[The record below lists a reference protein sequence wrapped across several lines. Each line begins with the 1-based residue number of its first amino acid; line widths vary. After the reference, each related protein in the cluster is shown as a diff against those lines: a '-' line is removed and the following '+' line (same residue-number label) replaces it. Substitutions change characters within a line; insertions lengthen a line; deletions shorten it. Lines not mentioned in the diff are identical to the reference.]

1 MGKRL
6 DAAAL
11 RITSAV
17 GTMYCAV
24 IFACIAVLATPGL
37 MPQPVTAVATWTA
50 QAFLQLVLLSV
61 IMVGQR
67 LQSQATETMIRE
79 THDTVLAELAEI
91 RRLAAAIHVEV
102 TDGDAP

>member
-1 MGKRL
+1 VNRLSTVL
-6 DAAAL
+6 DAAAV

-24 IFACIAVLATPGL
+24 VFAGIAVLATPGL
-37 MPQPVTAVATWTA
+37 FPQSLTSVAQWVA

-67 LQSQATETMIRE
+67 LDGARTEALIRE
-79 THDTVLAELAEI
+79 THDTVIEELAAI
-91 RRLAAAIHVEV
+91 RALTPH
-102 TDGDAP
+102 P